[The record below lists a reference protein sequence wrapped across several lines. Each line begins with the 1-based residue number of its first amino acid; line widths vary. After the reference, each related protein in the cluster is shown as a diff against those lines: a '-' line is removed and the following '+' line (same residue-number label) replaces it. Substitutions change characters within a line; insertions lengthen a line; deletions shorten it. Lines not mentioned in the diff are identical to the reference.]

1 MNQDGKETFRGAPS
15 VKPRETESERAQG
28 GAYPSELD
36 NRRPSADDGEPP
48 RSATEPKG
56 SEGSALP
63 DPNRASDAETAR
75 ESLTDPV
82 TGAPIAPPDPANN
95 QA

>member
-1 MNQDGKETFRGAPS
+1 MNEDDQRRVRGAPS
-15 VKPRETESERAQG
+15 VRPRETESDRAQG

-36 NRRPSADDGEPP
+36 NRRPSGGDGQPP

-56 SEGSALP
+56 SEGSSLP
-63 DPNRASDAETAR
+63 DPNRASDTQTAR
-75 ESLTDPV
+75 ETLSDPI
-82 TGAPIAPPDPANN
+82 TGAPIAPPDPENN